1 MFGFIGKIF
10 GTSNDRNLR
19 RMQKFVDTINSLD
32 EDYSSKEDSFYS
44 ELRSDLSKKF
54 SQNND
59 LYTILPEAFAAVREA
74 AKRTIGLRHFDAQM
88 LGGIA
93 LAEGNIA
100 EMKTGEGKT
109 LVATLPTFLNS
120 AMGNKVCLLYTS
132 PSPRDISGS
141 RMPSSA

>member
-19 RMQKFVDTINSLD
+19 RMQKFVDAINSLD
-32 EDYSSKEDSFYS
+32 EDYASKEDSFFR
-44 ELRSDLSKKF
+44 ELKTDLSENF

-59 LYTILPEAFAAVREA
+59 LYSILPEAFAAVREA
-74 AKRTIGLRHFDAQM
+74 GKRTIGLRHFDAQM

-100 EMKTGEGKT
+100 EMKTGEGKH
-109 LVATLPTFLNS
+109 
-120 AMGNKVCLLYTS
+120 
-132 PSPRDISGS
+132 
-141 RMPSSA
+141 

>member
-100 EMKTGEGKT
+100 VRQKM
-109 LVATLPTFLNS
+109 
-120 AMGNKVCLLYTS
+120 LL
-132 PSPRDISGS
+132 R
-141 RMPSSA
+141 